1 MLKKK
6 TISLDSRFSLPEK
19 TTVVHHK
26 GKILI
31 IASEC
36 ANYIVLE
43 NDKQL
48 NFYNLLQTL
57 TLGEALKESATDT
70 KTAQAVLVQI
80 EAKKFENKI
89 IPHSNGRLQMHLFL
103 TNKCNLR
110 CKHCYMLSGD
120 KYDKELTY
128 DEICSLLKA
137 FSLHGGEFVTFSGGE
152 VTTRKDFLEIL
163 KEAHGLGLHI
173 NIMTNGTLWDNEMI
187 EKASTFVE
195 SVQISIDGF
204 NETENAKVRG
214 SGHFDKSL
222 QTADLFL
229 RHNIRTT
236 IAITPWPDE
245 NLTSHIEH
253 YVQFKHR
260 LLAKY
265 QGFPLE
271 IKFTEELM
279 DGRDLK
285 TTSELRNDYS
295 QTMKKISSV
304 GHENMEEDIFVY
316 NQERKILKDSWCTYG
331 HLTITATGEVYFCGK
346 IQLTKSVGNI
356 REMDLPTVMN
366 LSKKA
371 RELAKTQSLHP
382 CGQCELKYICG
393 GGCRILHFPQF
404 ADNRN
409 VYLSSDSTNT
419 HSRECDASLKGHY
432 YDLMIQANKR
442 LYK

>member
-6 TISLDSRFSLPEK
+6 TISLDSKFSFPQK

-48 NFYNLLQTL
+48 DFYNLLQTL
-57 TLGEALKESATDT
+57 TLGEALMESAVDAQ
-70 KTAQAVLVQI
+70 TAQAVLVQI
-80 EAKKFENKI
+80 EAKKFVNKI
-89 IPHSNGRLQMHLFL
+89 IPHSNGCFQMHLFL

-128 DEICSLLKA
+128 DEICSLLKV
-137 FSLHGGEFVTFSGGE
+137 FSLYGGEFVTFSGGE

-173 NIMTNGTLWDNEMI
+173 NIMTNGTLWDNETI
-187 EKASTFVE
+187 EKTSTLVE

-214 SGHFDKSL
+214 GGHFDKSL
-222 QTADLFL
+222 QTVDLFL

-245 NLTSHIEH
+245 NLTSHIER
-253 YVQFKHR
+253 YIQFKHE
-260 LLAKY
+260 LQSKY

-279 DGRDLK
+279 NGRDLK
-285 TTSELRNDYS
+285 VTSELYNNYS
-295 QTMKKISSV
+295 LIMKQISNE

-316 NQERKILKDSWCTYG
+316 NQERKIIKDSWCTYG

-346 IQLTKSVGNI
+346 IQLIKPVGNI
-356 REMDLPTVMN
+356 REMDLPTIMKS
-366 LSKKA
+366 SKKA
-371 RELAKTQSLHP
+371 RELAKIQNLHP
-382 CGQCELKYICG
+382 CSLCELKYICG
-393 GGCRILHFPQF
+393 GGCRIQHFPQF
-404 ADNRN
+404 VDSRN
-409 VYLSSDSTNT
+409 ISLSSESDNGYL
-419 HSRECDASLKGHY
+419 RKCDASLKRHY